1 MDDLL
6 VIILTLVFAVAG
18 IFGQMKK
25 KQAENREGNK
35 AQPQPENLQEES
47 DNFWDFL
54 EPESQQNYREQ
65 EPVAEPKQQK
75 QPIQTVAEKPVVKKP
90 KYQFKAENE
99 GTSIYAHDL
108 TSDNK
113 PEEKKVRTT
122 SKDRFSLK
130 KAVIYSEILNRKYT

>member
-1 MDDLL
+1 MDDLV
-6 VIILTLVFAVAG
+6 VIILTLIFAAAG

-25 KQAENREGNK
+25 KQAANRNENQPE
-35 AQPQPENLQEES
+35 PQPEAESGES

-54 EPESQQNYREQ
+54 DPEPQKNYMEQAPVVESEEQKQQVQ
-65 EPVAEPKQQK
+65 PVAKE
-75 QPIQTVAEKPVVKKP
+75 PVVKKP
-90 KYQFKAENE
+90 RYQFQPKNE
-99 GTSIYAHDL
+99 GNSIYANDL

-113 PEEKKVRTT
+113 VDENAGQN